1 MTGYRQL
8 TPDEIVQLGQ
18 EIENYRRWENV
29 RKFAA
34 MIYPPEAHQVSV
46 SVTSAYN
53 DNTYDDDVSVI
64 VTDESGEQLSYDLT
78 RPWWMQ
84 FSFTAEA
91 MRELREDKSGLLSNI
106 GGPAR
111 DAIIA
116 LCADLLGV
124 EMFETWEP
132 RDPISYTYLLDT
144 APTISY
150 PQVYTPE

>member
-1 MTGYRQL
+1 
-8 TPDEIVQLGQ
+8 
-18 EIENYRRWENV
+18 
-29 RKFAA
+29 
-34 MIYPPEAHQVSV
+34 
-46 SVTSAYN
+46 
-53 DNTYDDDVSVI
+53 
-64 VTDESGEQLSYDLT
+64 
-78 RPWWMQ
+78 
-84 FSFTAEA
+84 

-124 EMFETWEP
+124 ELLETWEP